1 MQRSSFRLSRPLKGT
16 VYLAF
21 GALLLTGA
29 GWMLAQTHLEE
40 EGWETIPRLL
50 LKVHGGAAMLALL
63 LLGALTL
70 HVKRGWLANRNRLSG
85 AVLVAVNVF
94 LVVSGYGLYYASDE
108 ALRAWL
114 SRWHAWIGLGIFIL
128 LPAHVIAG
136 HWIRRR
142 LHERKA
148 AQLPQVEP
156 QPLTARHLP

>member
-1 MQRSSFRLSRPLKGT
+1 M
-16 VYLAF
+16 YLAF

-40 EGWETIPRLL
+40 AGWEKITRLL

-63 LLGALTL
+63 LLGALSL
-70 HVKRGWLANRNRLSG
+70 HVKRGWPANRNRLSG
-85 AVLVAVNVF
+85 AVLVAVNAF
-94 LVVSGYGLYYASDE
+94 LVVSGYGLYYASGE

-142 LHERKA
+142 LHERKS